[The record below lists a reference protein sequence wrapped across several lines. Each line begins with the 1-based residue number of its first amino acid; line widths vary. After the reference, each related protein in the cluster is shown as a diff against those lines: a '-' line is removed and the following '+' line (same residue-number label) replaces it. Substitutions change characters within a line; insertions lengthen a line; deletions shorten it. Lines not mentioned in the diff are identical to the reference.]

1 MLRKLQQQAAALVQ
15 QWQPLLDACTEAL
28 TTTSSGTSSRRQALL
43 AALTAFGVA
52 CAQDGWLPGALQ
64 ELGSAVWSAFPQKF
78 ACNDPACNNLAGLTE
93 TSCAKKLCTDCK
105 VSTAAGQ
112 VVGVDLEVALWAV
125 SAIVICFCAR
135 SFPYIICVHRRW
147 HEQKNGKL
155 PSKAGYNT

>member
-105 VSTAAGQ
+105 VARYCCKEHQLRHWPAHKQACKAIKKAMAAN
-112 VVGVDLEVALWAV
+112 
-125 SAIVICFCAR
+125 S
-135 SFPYIICVHRRW
+135 S
-147 HEQKNGKL
+147 
-155 PSKAGYNT
+155 S